1 MRQLI
6 CPELLEKEPPR
17 IAEEFYSVGRWRV
30 QRATS
35 AERAGATR
43 LVSSWSRWIELPA
56 SWARLG
62 EDFTASD
69 FDAVVDVCLHLHN
82 PLQPILIHLRFHI
95 PLRTDR

>member
-69 FDAVVDVCLHLHN
+69 SAFTSPFVPTAKVD
-82 PLQPILIHLRFHI
+82 PQDF
-95 PLRTDR
+95 TY